1 MSSLPTTFLEVGK
14 TVIEKAHPDQKWK
27 VLAVFYDHHKGGI
40 EFAYLQNTKTKDTVF
55 ARFDDYTDIDPA
67 EEAMWRDTWKPA
79 DTPLSSELLMMKK
92 DASLVETGKRNYIDM
107 VLLPFLSKKTGV
119 AIEKIEKFLGEAEY
133 RSSGNV
139 FFASLG
145 SRSLIATIDDN
156 AVTNALYVRGS
167 SETTAPRFFSDQKM
181 MIYTLKHGN
190 YALEVEGSS
199 SLLDEDELDDFCTD
213 WGLNYRAVKSSL
225 GQNGKYTVSS
235 GE

>member
-1 MSSLPTTFLEVGK
+1 MLGTTFLEVGK

-40 EFAYLQNTKTKDTVF
+40 EFAYLENTKTKDKVF
-55 ARFDDYTDIDPA
+55 ARFDDYTEIDPS
-67 EEAMWRDTWKPA
+67 EEALWRDSWKPA

-92 DASLVETGKRNYIDM
+92 DASLIAPEKRNYIDI

-119 AIEKIEKFLGEAEY
+119 AIEKIEKFLSDAEY
-133 RSSGNV
+133 RSSDNV
-139 FFASLG
+139 LFATLG

-156 AVTNALYVRGS
+156 TVTNALYVRGS

-181 MIYTLKHGN
+181 VIYTLKHGN

-199 SLLDEDELDDFCTD
+199 SLLDDEELGDFCTD
-213 WGLNYRAVKSSL
+213 WGLNLRAVKSSL
-225 GQNGKYTVSS
+225 GQNGRYTISS